1 MRENDAG
8 GVQGKILLRG
18 WTGASSSVILVA
30 HPKTQSP
37 DWTFQFPAHGPLE
50 HQMLKYKSATN
61 GMEWFCAEIGGSWD
75 GQGSTLEAGSFFYS
89 IIDDTGYLD
98 EATIAAF
105 PAGTA
110 DIEVRRFNPSSDN
123 LVNNGLMGVLS
134 ISGPKEYK
142 NYTSF
147 SGFDK
152 ALTAGDVVRFMI
164 TGTPADITQLSL
176 KVQRS
181 RWGN

>member
-1 MRENDAG
+1 
-8 GVQGKILLRG
+8 
-18 WTGASSSVILVA
+18 
-30 HPKTQSP
+30 
-37 DWTFQFPAHGPLE
+37 
-50 HQMLKYKSATN
+50 
-61 GMEWFCAEIGGSWD
+61 MEWFCAEIGGSWD

-152 ALTAGDVVRFMI
+152 ALHITVDSNTGVLSVVGRSENELLLD
-164 TGTPADITQLSL
+164 GRQASYPQLTVEDF
-176 KVQRS
+176 VQVINTFNYLLSIVDSNESFKNILVKSSIRPLDA
-181 RWGN
+181 